1 VSGKNIVSQ
10 GEKMSSTT
18 VWSEKKMSGIFFGL
32 FGILIVSVGL
42 QIYSHSVLVP
52 IIILVYLGEITKTL
66 GFLLLLVPIYRIG
79 EFYPDEKQT
88 VNAALISLVITLIL
102 DNVLLYVV
110 ITGITII
117 VIATI
122 YGVIMGYA
130 FLMVHRSLSLPPDG
144 YGNPF
149 FLLYGWLFLIA
160 EIILI
165 IDSFT
170 FMSGI
175 GIIAMLVE
183 KYVSIGLLGIIAF
196 KFLSDAINRP
206 LLQKKTKTS
215 KPKRSEVY
223 QGVQKEEARYI
234 PFEEEVQI
242 TVEKVEDEII
252 LNYCTF
258 CGAQNFA
265 HDKFCKNC
273 GRAMK

>member
-1 VSGKNIVSQ
+1 
-10 GEKMSSTT
+10 MSSAII
-18 VWSEKKMSGIFFGL
+18 WSEKKMSGIFFGL

-42 QIYSHSVLVP
+42 QIYTHAVLFP
-52 IIILVYLGEITKTL
+52 IIALVYLSEITKTL
-66 GFLLLLVPIYRIG
+66 AFLLLLVPIYRIS
-79 EFYPDEKQT
+79 EFYPEERQT
-88 VNAALISLVITLIL
+88 VNVAIISLVITLIL
-102 DNVLLYVV
+102 DNVLLY
-110 ITGITII
+110 TGIGGISLII
-117 VIATI
+117 IATI
-122 YGVIMGYA
+122 YGAIMGFA
-130 FLMVHRSLSLPPDG
+130 FVMVHRSLSIPPDG

-149 FLLYGWLFLIA
+149 FILYGWLFLIA

-165 IDSFT
+165 IDTFT

-175 GIIAMLVE
+175 GIIAVLVE

-196 KFLSDAINRP
+196 KFLADAINRP

-223 QGVQKEEARYI
+223 QKVQKEEARDI
-234 PFEEEVQI
+234 PSEEEVQI

-265 HDKFCKNC
+265 HDKYCKNC
-273 GRAMK
+273 GREMK